1 MQRPLGT
8 VLALILVAAIA
19 AFFAA
24 PAVAF
29 LGVRSA
35 AESDDVEALSGLVDY
50 GALRQALR
58 PQLGEGPAA
67 VPAPGFLEDPVE
79 AVRRRLAEPRPGPG
93 PGVDAWLSPAA
104 ISGLLRGEG
113 RAAAQRSGPNPPPP
127 ATGAAPWP
135 KPVYWSINRARLA
148 IDAEGG
154 GRTVFTF
161 SRVGPYDWRLTH
173 IGLPD
178 VPPAPV
184 EATPAG

>member
-35 AESDDVEALSGLVDY
+35 AESDDVEALSKLVDY

-58 PQLGEGPAA
+58 PQLAEAPTPA
-67 VPAPGFLEDPVE
+67 PAPGFLEDPVE
-79 AVRRRLAEPRPGPG
+79 AVRRRLADARPAPGPA
-93 PGVDAWLSPAA
+93 VDAWLTPAA
-104 ISGLLRGEG
+104 VSGLLRGEG
-113 RAAAQRSGPNPPPP
+113 RAAALRSGPNPPPP

-148 IDAEGG
+148 VDTTS

-178 VPPAPV
+178 APPAPV

>member
-1 MQRPLGT
+1 MKRPLGT

-35 AESDDVEALSGLVDY
+35 AESDDVEALSKLVDY

-58 PQLGEGPAA
+58 PQLAEGPAA
-67 VPAPGFLEDPVE
+67 APAPGFLEDPVE
-79 AVRRRLAEPRPGPG
+79 AVRRRLTEARPAPG
-93 PGVDAWLSPAA
+93 PGVDAWLTPAA
-104 ISGLLRGEG
+104 VSGLLRGEG
-113 RAAAQRSGPNPPPP
+113 RAAALRSGPTPPPP
-127 ATGAAPWP
+127 ATGPAPWP
-135 KPVYWSINRARLA
+135 KPIYWSINRARLA
-148 IDAEGG
+148 VDTEDG

-173 IGLPD
+173 VGLPD
-178 VPPAPV
+178 TPPAPV

>member
-1 MQRPLGT
+1 MKRPLGA
-8 VLALILVAAIA
+8 VLALLIVAAVV

-35 AESDDVEALSGLVDY
+35 AESDDVEALSKLVDY

-58 PQLGEGPAA
+58 PQLAEAPAPA
-67 VPAPGFLEDPVE
+67 PAPGFLEDPVE
-79 AVRRRLAEPRPGPG
+79 AVRRRLTEPRPVSGPA
-93 PGVDAWLSPAA
+93 VDVFLTPAA

-113 RAAAQRSGPNPPPP
+113 RAAGLRSGRNPPPL
-127 ATGAAPWP
+127 ATEAGPWP

-148 IDAEGG
+148 VDTPS

-178 VPPAPV
+178 MPPAPV

>member
-35 AESDDVEALSGLVDY
+35 AESDDVEALSKLVDY

-113 RAAAQRSGPNPPPP
+113 RAAAQRSGP
-127 ATGAAPWP
+127 
-135 KPVYWSINRARLA
+135 
-148 IDAEGG
+148 
-154 GRTVFTF
+154 
-161 SRVGPYDWRLTH
+161 
-173 IGLPD
+173 
-178 VPPAPV
+178 
-184 EATPAG
+184 